1 MFFLTDRVGSG
12 VEGGGG
18 GVVSGFL
25 SKGIVG
31 EWVWVGTGVMVGGG
45 VISVVLIFSVGG
57 GVG

>member
-1 MFFLTDRVGSG
+1 MFFLTVRV
-12 VEGGGG
+12 GG
-18 GVVSGFL
+18 GVEDVGGGVLSGFL
-25 SKGIVG
+25 SRGIVG